1 MRRAAL
7 GGIPAVFC
15 PAFIRRSAPRP
26 RIGPSTLRLI
36 NPPRI
41 EPTPP
46 TPVSHRGAHPED
58 PDQFGIDEV
67 GRLQK
72 AVRDLSWLRSRGYG
86 ENSIRK
92 LVGDHY
98 RLKRRQ
104 RNAVI
109 RSAATDAEVRT
120 RSESRCSIEELEGE
134 TVHVDG
140 FNVLITVEGAL
151 GGAYLFVGRD
161 GALRDVDP
169 IRGSYRTVEETQP
182 AVEHIGQ
189 LLQGA
194 GATGVVWHLDEQMS
208 NVGRLVTRLWH
219 AAETNGWPWM
229 VEVKEDVDAALVEAG
244 ESGVVTTSDSGILDA
259 VSCWIN
265 LPGAVVRRHGLDAN
279 VRNLRPGGDRPPPD
293 R

>member
-1 MRRAAL
+1 
-7 GGIPAVFC
+7 
-15 PAFIRRSAPRP
+15 
-26 RIGPSTLRLI
+26 
-36 NPPRI
+36 
-41 EPTPP
+41 
-46 TPVSHRGAHPED
+46 VSHRGAHPED
-58 PDQFGIDEV
+58 SDQFGDDQIE
-67 GRLQK
+67 RLRE

-92 LVGDHY
+92 LVGDRY

-109 RSAATDAEVRT
+109 RSAATDAEVSA
-120 RSESRCSIEELEGE
+120 RSESRCVIADLEGE

-182 AVEHIGQ
+182 AVDHIGR
-189 LLQGA
+189 LLQEA
-194 GATGVVWHLDEQMS
+194 GATGAVWHLDEQVS

-244 ESGVVTTSDSGILDA
+244 ESGIVATSDSDILDA
-259 VSCWIN
+259 VPRWVN
-265 LPGAVVRRHGLDAN
+265 VPGAVVRRHDLDAN
-279 VRNLRPGGDRPPPD
+279 IGNLRPGGDRQPPE